1 MREGVVKRLIPA
13 VLFLLALE
21 GVPAAGDAQAPARP
35 KSIPIPDSISTYAWL
50 PDSARI
56 ETLAARF
63 PVPEGY
69 RRVPVEKGS
78 FADWLRNLPMKPSGS
93 PVRSYAGD
101 VVLETG
107 DPNLAGV
114 VDLDLLGSDLQQCAD
129 AIIRLRAEY
138 LWSKGEQN
146 GIVFHFTN
154 GDPSS
159 WTGWAQGRRPLV
171 DGNSVRWIKTASPDN
186 SRASFV
192 HYLTTLFHYAGTLSL
207 PYDSTEVPIDR
218 ILPGD
223 FFVDGGRPGHAVL
236 VLDVATSA
244 EGRRRLLIGQS
255 FMPAQDFHVLRAR
268 TAGGWFDADPARP
281 GLDTPGWKTFPWS
294 SLRRFKE

>member
-1 MREGVVKRLIPA
+1 MKRLIPA
-13 VLFLLALE
+13 VLLLLALE
-21 GVPAAGDAQAPARP
+21 GVPVAADAASPARP
-35 KSIPIPDSISTYAWL
+35 RSAPVPAPVSTYAWL

-101 VVLETG
+101 VILEAG

-114 VDLDLLGSDLQQCAD
+114 ADLDLLGSDLQQCAD

-138 LWSKGEQN
+138 LWSKGDQD
-146 GIVFHFTN
+146 GVVFHFTS

-159 WTGWAQGRRPLV
+159 WTDWTKGRRPLV
-171 DGNSVRWIKTASPDN
+171 DGNHVRWIKTAPPDD
-186 SRASFV
+186 SRTSFV
-192 HYLTTLFHYAGTLSL
+192 RYLMTLFHYAGTLSL
-207 PYDSTEVPIDR
+207 PYDSVEVPIDGVQ
-218 ILPGD
+218 PGD

-236 VLDVATSA
+236 VLDAATNA
-244 EGRRRLLIGQS
+244 EGRRQLLIGQG
-255 FMPAQDFHVLRAR
+255 FMPAQDFHVLKAR
-268 TAGGWFDADPARP
+268 TASAWFDADPARP
-281 GLDTPGWKTFPWS
+281 GLDTPGWRTFPWT
-294 SLRRFKE
+294 SLRRFRD